1 VFRQTSLRSHAR
13 LARLRFHTA
22 TWQAH
27 AELVLADDLDIHLLP
42 QIGVVWRPQGTQEE
56 VRTPGTNEKHSR
68 QGRPLSG
75 LVLVHASG
83 MSSKQTVNQHAED
96 DHRHSDIEPV
106 PLEGKGPH
114 GAHHTCHGGGDQ
126 QGSQG
131 SSPCMGSHLAC
142 CTCGSAGV
150 IAPCAMWSETRL
162 QRRQTYQAVVARG
175 VGRVITACAMSSQA
189 R

>member
-1 VFRQTSLRSHAR
+1 MRSWSWPMTSISTSCPRSGQPGGRKGRRKRSGRQAR
-13 LARLRFHTA
+13 T
-22 TWQAH
+22 TNT
-27 AELVLADDLDIHLLP
+27 LDKA
-42 QIGVVWRPQGTQEE
+42 G
-56 VRTPGTNEKHSR
+56 
-68 QGRPLSG
+68 LSG

-126 QGSQG
+126 QGAKG
-131 SSPCMGSHLAC
+131 SSPWLGSHLAC
-142 CTCGSAGV
+142 CTCGSAGI

-162 QRRQTYQAVVARG
+162 QRRRTYQAVVARG
-175 VGRVITACAMSSQA
+175 VGRVITACTMSSQA